1 MEIRILMRDH
11 KVGMGRLAMALGMR
25 PGELAREL
33 REELSEARRAE
44 IIAKIEEIG
53 EKR

>member
-33 REELSEARRAE
+33 REELPAERKAE
-44 IIAKIEEIG
+44 IVAKIEELG
-53 EKR
+53 AK